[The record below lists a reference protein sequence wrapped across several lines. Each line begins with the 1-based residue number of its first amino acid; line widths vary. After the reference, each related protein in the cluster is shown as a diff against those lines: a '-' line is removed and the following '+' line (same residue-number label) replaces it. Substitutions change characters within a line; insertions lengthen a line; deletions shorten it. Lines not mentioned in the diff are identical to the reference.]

1 MSLRPTIVKPRV
13 HTNVVRTIALRIVR
27 GDHPPGKTLPNEAT
41 LQAEFEISRSSL
53 REAVRVLA
61 AKGLVTTRP
70 RIGTVVREPDDWNRL
85 DGDVLE
91 WSLATTPDLD
101 FVHSLLEARKVFEP
115 AAAEFAAMRATAA
128 EVALIERAYFGMR
141 DNLPHDVDACCVADV
156 EFHCQVSK
164 ASHNIVLQQLVGAI
178 STALGAV
185 FRLSTQLA
193 SSQERALSAHFDVLE
208 CIRLRDAQGARA
220 AMNRLLG
227 VAANDLAPLFEPKE
241 TKSGGGS
248 LSSRSVASEAGK

>member
-1 MSLRPTIVKPRV
+1 
-13 HTNVVRTIALRIVR
+13 
-27 GDHPPGKTLPNEAT
+27 
-41 LQAEFEISRSSL
+41 
-53 REAVRVLA
+53 
-61 AKGLVTTRP
+61 
-70 RIGTVVREPDDWNRL
+70 
-85 DGDVLE
+85 
-91 WSLATTPDLD
+91 
-101 FVHSLLEARKVFEP
+101 
-115 AAAEFAAMRATAA
+115 
-128 EVALIERAYFGMR
+128 
-141 DNLPHDVDACCVADV
+141 
-156 EFHCQVSK
+156 
-164 ASHNIVLQQLVGAI
+164 
-178 STALGAV
+178 V